1 MAKQPEAEAAET
13 PAAAPK
19 SRKKLIIIIVAAV
32 LVLGGGAAAWMMMG
46 KHKDG
51 AEGADTAA
59 EKKKV
64 AKVEGPPVF
73 LPLES
78 FVVNLQ
84 PPTSN
89 QFLQVDITLRLADA
103 HVVDEVKALM
113 PEVRDRVL
121 RLLSTRTAPELTA
134 PGGREKLA
142 EAVRTEVTR
151 VVDPSAIKPEAKPK
165 VARAADGEPSAE
177 PEEPSADTE
186 PAADS
191 EEPEAEGEAAEE
203 EHKVRSVL
211 FTSFIIQ

>member
-1 MAKQPEAEAAET
+1 MAKQPEAEAAEA
-13 PAAAPK
+13 PAAAAPK
-19 SRKKLIIIIVAAV
+19 SRKKLIIIVAAAVV
-32 LVLGGGAAAWMMMG
+32 LLGGGAAGWMMMG
-46 KHKDG
+46 KKGGDDAK
-51 AEGADTAA
+51 AEQ
-59 EKKKV
+59 KKV

-151 VVDPSAIKPEAKPK
+151 VVDPAAIKPEAKPEVTK
-165 VARAADGEPSAE
+165 VASDEPSAE

-186 PAADS
+186 PA
-191 EEPEAEGEAAEE
+191 EESTAESSAEAEVEAAEE
-203 EHKVRSVL
+203 ENKVRSVL